1 LKRVTL
7 LQSNYLPWRGY
18 FDFMANSDEFIVYDS
33 CQYTVNDWRNR
44 NQVKTHDGVR
54 WITVPVITKGRF
66 GQRITD
72 AEVVDH
78 KWIKAHFATI
88 AAALGK
94 AAYGKQTLDLL
105 GECYELS
112 AKTRSLH
119 EINVTFLEAIHSAL
133 RLECRL
139 TDDSAYGI
147 DTIDDLSPSAKVA
160 ELVHRAG
167 GTRYLT
173 GPRGL
178 DYLDLADFATRD
190 IAVDVLDYS
199 TLAPYP
205 QLYGD
210 FVDHLS
216 VIDLLANAGATSA
229 SHLTSTVREV
239 PR

>member
-18 FDFMANSDEFIVYDS
+18 FDFMAKSDEFIVYDS

-44 NQVKTHDGVR
+44 NQVKARDGVT

-66 GQRITD
+66 GQRIVD

-78 KWIKAHFATI
+78 KWVKTHLATLTTALSKAPEARPV
-88 AAALGK
+88 
-94 AAYGKQTLDLL
+94 LDLL
-105 GECYELS
+105 ATGYEK
-112 AKTRSLH
+112 AAGTRLLH
-119 EINVTFLEAIHSAL
+119 EINVGFLEAIHGY
-133 RLECRL
+133 LEFQCRIS
-139 TDDSAYGI
+139 DDSEYALETLG
-147 DTIDDLSPSAKVA
+147 DLSPSARVA
-160 ELVHRAG
+160 EIVGRAG
-167 GTRYLT
+167 GTHYLT

-178 DYLDLADFATRD
+178 DYLDLTDFASRG
-190 IAVDVLDYS
+190 IAVEVLDYS

-216 VIDLLANAGATSA
+216 IVDLLANAGAASA
-229 SHLTSTVREV
+229 SHLTATVR
-239 PR
+239 PAG